1 MIEMNMLSEGI
12 EISLKDDE
20 EESEEFE
27 DFEKVR
33 GVKKKDEK

>member
-1 MIEMNMLSEGI
+1 MIEMNMLSEAI
-12 EISLKDDE
+12 EISLKEE

-33 GVKKKDEK
+33 EVKNEG